1 MGYAVDATVENGVWT
16 RQNPVF
22 DSPLNLGAHCAKGA
36 SLREHGHGEYRLKT
50 PMKLVNGK
58 GVKMSWED
66 AINEVGDRLSALR
79 KESGP
84 DSVFFV
90 GSSKQSNEQA
100 YLLRKFVSYWGT
112 NNCDHQARIC
122 HSTTV
127 AGVASTWG
135 CGAMTNSYN
144 DMQNTKCAMYIGSNA
159 AEAHPVSMLHM
170 LHAKETGARM
180 IVVDPRFTRTAARA
194 DEFVRLRSGGDIP
207 FVFGMLHHIYKNGW
221 EDKEYLK
228 ARVFG
233 IDKVKEEIMA
243 KWTPDKVEEA
253 RGVPEAQ
260 VLKVAEMMA
269 KNKPSTVVWCMGQ
282 TQHTNGNAVVRAS
295 CLLQLSLGNVGVSG
309 GGTNVFRGHD
319 NVQGAT
325 DVGPNPDS
333 LPGYYGLAT
342 GSWKHWAAVW
352 GADYEWI
359 KGRYASQAMM
369 EKPGMTVSRWI
380 DGVMEKNELI
390 DQDSNL
396 RAMVF

>member
-127 AGVASTWG
+127 AGVASTKD
-135 CGAMTNSYN
+135 A
-144 DMQNTKCAMYIGSNA
+144 AA
-159 AEAHPVSMLHM
+159 AEV
-170 LHAKETGARM
+170 AKAQQAKAEDRVASRYIAEQKAKG
-180 IVVDPRFTRTAARA
+180 VVVTPQMPAAAPASAAPAKPA
-194 DEFVRLRSGGDIP
+194 D
-207 FVFGMLHHIYKNGW
+207 
-221 EDKEYLK
+221 
-228 ARVFG
+228 
-233 IDKVKEEIMA
+233 A
-243 KWTPDKVEEA
+243 K
-253 RGVPEAQ
+253 
-260 VLKVAEMMA
+260 
-269 KNKPSTVVWCMGQ
+269 
-282 TQHTNGNAVVRAS
+282 AVVKA
-295 CLLQLSLGNVGVSG
+295 
-309 GGTNVFRGHD
+309 
-319 NVQGAT
+319 
-325 DVGPNPDS
+325 P
-333 LPGYYGLAT
+333 
-342 GSWKHWAAVW
+342 AA
-352 GADYEWI
+352 APAAAPA
-359 KGRYASQAMM
+359 K
-369 EKPGMTVSRWI
+369 K
-380 DGVMEKNELI
+380 
-390 DQDSNL
+390 
-396 RAMVF
+396 